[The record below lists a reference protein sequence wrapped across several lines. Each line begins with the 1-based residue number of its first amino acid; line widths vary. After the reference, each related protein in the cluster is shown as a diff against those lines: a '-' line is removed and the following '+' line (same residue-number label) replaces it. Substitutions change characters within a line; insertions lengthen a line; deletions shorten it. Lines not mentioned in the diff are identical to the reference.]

1 VDSLLLLK
9 YSTFLAIFIPLM
21 LIVFIIIDV
30 YDLQIFIHARN
41 LNQQLLA
48 RTAQEET
55 LHHCTDGKY

>member
-1 VDSLLLLK
+1 
-9 YSTFLAIFIPLM
+9 M